1 MFGELNMI
9 SRFINKIKDIGA
21 REFFILIIAMLF
33 LLDII
38 IILNISW
45 FREILS
51 FIYFTIVPGMLILL
65 IFKLNKIKFLN
76 KFLIWVGSSI
86 SLMILVGLFLNSL
99 YPLVLKPLSLLP
111 LLLSFNIILIAL
123 SFIAYRKNKNEF
135 NIKDIFNFKFDSEN
149 RLKWPTVFPIL
160 FPLLTIL
167 GTYLMN
173 TQGNNIILLLMLSL
187 IPLYILVLAYLR
199 DRVPVA
205 TYPIALWMIG
215 LSLLLLPGLSSNHL
229 MGSDVH
235 KEFYCF
241 QLTLNSFHWS
251 LSSFLDS
258 FNACLS
264 ITILPTVYQ
273 VLSNINSEYVFKL
286 FYTIIGSITPL
297 ICYAIFRDHLGKKY
311 GFFASLLIIFMAF
324 FIASLGSVRQ
334 LIALIFFFLSVMVIF
349 DEKMDELPKK
359 VFALLFMISIVLSHY
374 TTAYIS
380 FVLLVPILALPFLR
394 SLYNR
399 LFKGTKN
406 IKFTNF
412 WIIIPFLAFVSIWYL
427 LVAQVQI
434 EGGLYAIDQT
444 SQSLQGGF
452 FAQGTKD
459 DMILAMFGV
468 GLKSVPNMISAF
480 VHDSAFLMILV
491 GLLTLI
497 WSYKLGKPK
506 LNHKFVMG
514 IFISLFLLALLV
526 ILPQI
531 SIHYPAERVF
541 IQALVF
547 LAPLFIIGVN
557 QISKIIKRPKSDL
570 LILSILLI
578 ALFSCNTYLT
588 YHIYGIPYSPYYENS
603 GDLRGAYYIYDQD
616 VIGAE
621 WLKNY
626 SLNNKNLSSDLP
638 AINELLLGRYN
649 YTKIKVIN
657 NTLINNNAFDGYI
670 YLRYVNVNKGVVYVN
685 VNNITSINN
694 YKPAFSG
701 SSLIYNDGGS
711 EIFYKISGS
720 A

>member
-1 MFGELNMI
+1 MI
-9 SRFINKIKDIGA
+9 SRFINKIKVIEA
-21 REFFILIIAMLF
+21 REFFILLMATLF
-33 LLDII
+33 LLDVI
-38 IILNISW
+38 IILNIPW

-51 FIYFTIVPGMLILL
+51 FIYFTIVPGMLIFL
-65 IFKLNKIKFLN
+65 IFKLNKIKFLK
-76 KFLIWVGSSI
+76 KFLLWVGSSV
-86 SLMILVGLFLNSL
+86 SLLILVGLFLNSL
-99 YPLVLKPLSLLP
+99 YPLVLEPLSLLP
-111 LLLSFNIILIAL
+111 TLLSLNIILIAL
-123 SFIAYRKNKNEF
+123 SFIAYQRNKNEF
-135 NIKDIFNFKFDSEN
+135 NIEDIFNFKFDSKN

-160 FPLLTIL
+160 FPLITIL

-173 TQGNNIILLLMLSL
+173 TQGNNIILLLLLFL

-199 DRVPVA
+199 DRIPVT

-215 LSLLLLPGLSSNHL
+215 MSLLLLPGLSSNHL
-229 MGSDVH
+229 MGRDIH

-251 LSSFLDS
+251 LSSFLDA

-286 FYTIIGSITPL
+286 FYALIGSITPL
-297 ICYAIFRDHLGKKY
+297 ICYAIFRDHLGNKY

-324 FIASLGSVRQ
+324 YIASMGSVRQ
-334 LIALIFFFLSVMVIF
+334 LIALVFFFLSVMVIF
-349 DEKMDELPKK
+349 DKKIDGLPKK
-359 VFALLFMISIVLSHY
+359 VFALLFMVSIVLSHY

-380 FVLLVPILALPFLR
+380 FVLLVPILALPFLK

-399 LFKGTKN
+399 LLKGVN
-406 IKFTNF
+406 NLKFTNF

-434 EGGLYAIDQT
+434 EGGAYVIDQT
-444 SQSLQGGF
+444 SQSLQGGGF
-452 FAQGTKD
+452 LAQGNKD

-468 GLKSVPNMISAF
+468 GLKSVPNMISAV
-480 VHDSAFLMILV
+480 VHDTAFFMILV

-497 WSYKLGKPK
+497 WSYKSGKPK
-506 LNHKFVMG
+506 LNDKFIMG

-526 ILPQI
+526 ILPRI

-547 LAPLFIIGVN
+547 LAPLFVIGVN
-557 QISKIIKRPKSDL
+557 QFSKIIKKPKSNL
-570 LILSILLI
+570 LILAILLI
-578 ALFSCNTYLT
+578 ALFSCNTYIT
-588 YHIYGIPYSPYYENS
+588 YHVYGIPYSPYYENS
-603 GDLRGAYYIYDQD
+603 GDLRGEYYIHDQE

-638 AINELLLGRYN
+638 AVNELLLGRYN

-657 NTLINNNAFDGYI
+657 NTLINSSDFNGYI
-670 YLRYVNVNKGVVYVN
+670 YLRYVNINGGMVYIN
-685 VNNITSINN
+685 INNITSIND
-694 YKPAFSG
+694 YKPAFLS
-701 SSLIYNDGGS
+701 SSLIYNDGGAK
-711 EIFYKISGS
+711 IFYKNSGS
-720 A
+720 S